1 MWVVWLFEWPF
12 LSRALLFSGMRT
24 VDCFRKGEIS
34 LGLPLLLFLA
44 GGGEEAGGAFIIVI
58 LSLPSLVV
66 VVKRRAAG
74 GRGGNLNET

>member
-12 LSRALLFSGMRT
+12 LSRALLFSGMHT

-44 GGGEEAGGAFIIVI
+44 GGG
-58 LSLPSLVV
+58 
-66 VVKRRAAG
+66 G
-74 GRGGNLNET
+74 GRGRGRFYYCHSFPPLSRRSREKEGSGRERRKFK